1 MLGRAHISM
10 LPFQASTPWT
20 FKGRTII
27 YLRGDLWLIFIGG
40 LKLLQIAQ
48 LHSPLKKYWLVPN
61 VKASGKDSFECNIEQ
76 CLLNLCIFF
85 NTDLCDKQGVN
96 GYPTIKYYKYG
107 SFVVEYDGDRTE
119 EDFLAFMKAPPN
131 PLPPDQ
137 PDSKPHDTRDEL

>member
-1 MLGRAHISM
+1 MGCWEGLIFPCCRFRP
-10 LPFQASTPWT
+10 PFHEPSRDHYQ
-20 FKGRTII
+20 GTII
-27 YLRGDLWLIFIGG
+27 GGYDFFGG

-48 LHSPLKKYWLVPN
+48 PRSPLKKYWLVPN

-76 CLLNLCIFF
+76 CLLNLCLFF

-107 SFVVEYDGDRTE
+107 AFVVEYDGDRTE